1 MKTIKARNVLLTCM
15 LATAAS
21 AAFAEDIDIYSQNTS
36 ISPGAPNVLL
46 VMDNTANWSQSFAS
60 STKFAAEKIA
70 LAQVVTA
77 LKTQFNLGL
86 MMFTETGSPNTN
98 TDGGYV
104 RFAIQPMT
112 DSNGHAT
119 NARFCLLQMIGGP
132 VVDENGAPGTC
143 VSDGLS
149 ITSYTNLDINNDKSN
164 GGKGGVTMGE
174 AYDYFAGANAYAGNN
189 KVKADPRA
197 FTSQT
202 IAGPQYQSPVDTGS
216 CQKNFIIVLN
226 NGPFS
231 DNASDTATATSQL
244 SAAGG
249 ASATAVIN
257 PPDNG
262 SSNNNEADEW
272 TRFLHK
278 VPTVQAI
285 TYTLEVGPQTNGG
298 GPYNTALLQSMGTQG
313 KGGYF
318 SAIDAATLNAALT
331 RIFNDIQATNSVFA
345 SSSLPLSA
353 DSTGNFANQVYMA
366 VFRPDGAGLPRW
378 LGNLKQY
385 KFAVDNNNNLYLA
398 DADGF
403 PAASKDGFAKSG
415 SRSFWTSK
423 DTLTAPDKATQ
434 TATDATTGST
444 NGFWYFDS
452 KGDGGNFDS
461 PDGEWVEKGGAAEQL
476 RLAYLG
482 YGGRGGIGD
491 TNASTLNTK
500 PARLVYTCT
509 GTCLT
514 SSGTA
519 LSATPFDSTNTAIT
533 GDPTQFG
540 IGAGAVTVSSISSDR
555 PVNTITAGVPLAGT
569 VSSLSA
575 TAVLVTVT
583 MSSNHGLPNAPAT
596 TNIMINGSSING
608 TNGTFAVTK
617 TGNRTFTYVVTGVT
631 AGTSTG
637 TPTAYAPA
645 TLATVTTATSHG
657 LTNGMTVKISG
668 AVCPPS
674 SGAGTPSTAVCA
686 INGTTFTVANKT
698 TTTFQITLPSAVG
711 ASASGTMVA
720 SATVARVTTSTAH
733 GYSTGDS
740 VTIGSATCSPT
751 ACAEYNT
758 TATIFNLSP
767 STFDYSYSAS
777 APLPVASNAGITST
791 DNTSSG
797 AALVNL
803 MKWVRGQDTQNENG
817 FQVAGLDTDVR
828 ASIHGDV
835 LHARPVVVNF
845 ATSGSTTDNVYVFY
859 GGNDGVFRA
868 VKGGQATTDGTE
880 QWAFIPKEFF
890 PALKRQ
896 YDDSPPVLYPST
908 PSGLGATRRTYA
920 WDGPITSY
928 VERNASGVVTKAYL
942 YLSARRGGRFM
953 YALDVTTP
961 ANPKI
966 LWRKGCF
973 TSGSTTTCDTGYSE
987 LGQTWST
994 PAVSNGAT
1002 PIGTSSTEVGLPIVQ
1017 ASEANGHPVLIFG
1030 GGYDPVSEDPE
1041 PPALT
1046 DTMGRAIFVVDAF
1059 NGSVIWSAGNSA
1071 TSPTLSVAGMDFSVA
1086 ADLLALDRHQT
1097 GYVDRIYAADIGG
1110 NVWRIDTAGTSTA
1123 SWAVHKLAA
1132 LGNRTS
1138 AAAGRKFLF
1147 GPEAV
1152 FGLPGTFDAVVIGS
1166 GDREHPLATN
1176 AANSTA
1182 NRAYMIVDPD
1192 TGTTGHDQNITESD
1206 LFDATDVANTV
1217 DLSAKKGW
1225 FVGLRTG
1232 EKVINGPL
1240 VVASQMFFGT
1250 NQPCASGT
1258 LDDNG
1263 ECSASGDTLSC
1274 TGNLGIARRYDINF
1288 LTAAP
1293 AGFTNSSN
1301 QASRSEIA
1309 AGGGF
1314 LPTSVSGVVEIDGT
1328 NHVFV
1333 TDNPL
1338 NPGGV
1343 INPHISVTSKRFR
1356 TYWHAV
1362 IE

>member
-1 MKTIKARNVLLTCM
+1 MNMKTTKARNILLAGM

-21 AAFAEDIDIYSQNTS
+21 ASFAEDIDIYSQNTS
-36 ISPGAPNVLL
+36 ITPGAPNVLL
-46 VMDNTANWSQSFAS
+46 IMDNTANWSQSFAS
-60 STKFAAEKIA
+60 DTKFSAEKAA
-70 LAQVVTA
+70 LAQVITA

-86 MMFTETGSPNTN
+86 MMFTETGGDNSN

-104 RFAIQPMT
+104 RFAIQAMT

-132 VVDENGAPGTC
+132 VVDENGNPGTC
-143 VSDGLS
+143 VSDGLP
-149 ITSYTNLDINNDKSN
+149 ITYYTNLDIIADKSN

-202 IAGPQYQSPVDTGS
+202 IAGPQYNSPFDADS

-231 DNASDTATATSQL
+231 DNQADTSTATTQL
-244 SAAGG
+244 NSVGGSSAI
-249 ASATAVIN
+249 AVIN

-262 SSNNNEADEW
+262 TSNNNEADEW
-272 TRFLHK
+272 TRFLNK
-278 VPTVQAI
+278 TPAVQAV
-285 TYTLEVGPQTNGG
+285 TYTLEVGPATNGG

-331 RIFNDIQATNSVFA
+331 RIFNDIQAVNSVFA

-353 DSTGNFANQVYMA
+353 DNTGNFANQVYMA

-385 KFAVDNNNNLYLA
+385 KFAVDSNNNLYLA
-398 DADGF
+398 DADGVA
-403 PAASKDGFAKSG
+403 AASSTSGFAASG
-415 SRSFWTSK
+415 ARSFWTSK
-423 DTLTAPDKATQ
+423 DTATAPDKATQ

-491 TNASTLNTK
+491 TNTSTLNSK

-514 SSGTA
+514 TTGTA
-519 LSATPFDSTNTAIT
+519 LSGTPFDSTNVAIT

-540 IGAGAVTVSSISSDR
+540 IGGGAVTVTSVSSNRS
-555 PVNTITAGVPLAGT
+555 VNTAVAGT
-569 VSSLSA
+569 ALSGKVSSLVA
-575 TAVLVTVT
+575 TSTLVTVT
-583 MSSNHGLPNAPAT
+583 MSTNHGLPNSGT
-596 TNIMINGSSING
+596 TSIMINGSSITG

-617 TGNRTFTYVVTGVT
+617 TGNRTFTYPVTGVT

-637 TPTAYAPA
+637 TPTAYKPG
-645 TLATVTTATSHG
+645 TLATITTTTSHG
-657 LTNGMTVKISG
+657 LSNGMAVTISG

-674 SGAGTPSTAVCA
+674 SGAGAASTTNCA
-686 INGTTFTVANKT
+686 INGTSFTVANKT
-698 TTTFQITLPSAVG
+698 ATTFQITLPSAVG
-711 ASASGTMVA
+711 ATAGGTIVAAS
-720 SATVARVTTSTAH
+720 TVARVTTAAAH

-740 VTIGSATCSPT
+740 VTIANATCSPT

-758 TATIFNLSP
+758 TATIFNLST
-767 STFDYSYSAS
+767 STFDFSYSAT
-777 APLPVASNAGITST
+777 APLPVASNSGITST
-791 DNTSSG
+791 DNTSSS
-797 AALVNL
+797 AALVTL

-817 FQVAGLDTDVR
+817 FQVAGLNTDVR
-828 ASIHGDV
+828 ASIHGDI
-835 LHARPVVVNF
+835 LHSRPVILNY
-845 ATSGSTTDNVYVFY
+845 AASGATTDNVYVFY

-868 VKGGQATTDGTE
+868 IKGGQATTDGKE

-896 YDDSPPVLYPST
+896 YDNSPAVLYPST
-908 PSGLGATRRTYA
+908 PSNLGATRRTYA
-920 WDGPITSY
+920 WDGPVVSY
-928 VERNASGVVTKAYL
+928 VERNSSGVVTKAYL
-942 YLSARRGGRFM
+942 YLSSRRGGRFI
-953 YALDVTTP
+953 YALDVTAPT
-961 ANPKI
+961 NPKL
-966 LWRKGCF
+966 LWRKGC
-973 TSGSTTTCDTGYSE
+973 TTTGTTTTCDTGYAE

-994 PAVSNGAT
+994 PAVAT
-1002 PIGTSSTEVGLPIVQ
+1002 VQ

-1030 GGYDPVSEDPE
+1030 GGYDPASEDPE

-1046 DTMGRAIFVVDAF
+1046 DAMGRAVFVVDAT
-1059 NGSVIWSAGNSA
+1059 NGSVVWSVGNTA
-1071 TSPTLSVAGMDFSVA
+1071 NSPTVSVSGMDFA
-1086 ADLLALDRHQT
+1086 FTADVLALDRHQT
-1097 GYVDRIYAADIGG
+1097 GYVDRVYAADIGG
-1110 NVWRIDTAGTSTA
+1110 NVWRIDTAGTSTS

-1132 LGNRTS
+1132 LGNRT
-1138 AAAGRKFLF
+1138 AGAAGRKFLF

-1176 AANSTA
+1176 AANDTA
-1182 NRAYMIVDPD
+1182 NRAYMLVDPN
-1192 TGTTGHDQNITESD
+1192 TGTTGTDVNITESD
-1206 LFDATDVANTV
+1206 LFDATNVSSTV

-1225 FVGLRTG
+1225 FVGLRAG

-1258 LDDNG
+1258 LDANG
-1263 ECSASGDTLSC
+1263 ECSSSGDTLSC
-1274 TGNLGIARRYDINF
+1274 TGNLGIARRYDINY

-1293 AGFTNSSN
+1293 AGFTDSNN

-1314 LPTSVSGVVEIDGT
+1314 LPTSESGVV
-1328 NHVFV
+1328 
-1333 TDNPL
+1333 
-1338 NPGGV
+1338 
-1343 INPHISVTSKRFR
+1343 
-1356 TYWHAV
+1356 
-1362 IE
+1362 